1 MKIENKTATQT
12 DLAFMIVMTNKEKQ
26 IEIRLIMNHFFE
38 NVKYPNKAKGRDRKT
53 IDEKRLQFA
62 IVE

>member
-1 MKIENKTATQT
+1 MKIENKIATQT
-12 DLAFMIVMTNKEKQ
+12 DLALIMVMLKKAKQ
-26 IEIRLIMNHFFE
+26 IEIKLITIHFFE

-53 IDEKRLQFA
+53 IEEKRLQFA